1 MENKLAEAISPIGD
15 GPAKVGYSIKGL
27 SAEMQADIKQMTLD
41 LKTVKNT
48 PNLFDKWQA
57 PVKFGKWDFLS
68 LLLVTISI
76 SNAYKAKDK
85 SRGIRLAE
93 ITGALSGIF
102 GFVQGVRATTDLA
115 AIKLIDSK
123 SGKLLYGVQLGKW
136 TTILGGLAYGFGIT
150 SSIAKTISAGYD
162 IFKSGN
168 KKAGITLAGEIAL
181 TAVNGIGLWESGKVA
196 HAIFNTQKA
205 SRAAVWAGNSIRL
218 ASMTVRLTLVG
229 IAISAIQLFATVW
242 YNRIN
247 LSNYLAWFENSQW
260 GKEKAARTLD
270 ESNLQLARVSAKPG
284 AEIKEFGQGRALFL
298 TFPGLTSETLDNAGV
313 NLSAYWKTNLRN
325 NDWKAW
331 TDELAQQWVCLSAA
345 EEPLLI
351 ALPLFGPEINAE
363 HGIAIELHY
372 FPIPD
377 ATERD
382 ILRFQAESFTRVGP
396 LSEVALFKARS
407 VSAYDLTPLTTQH
420 ITWKST

>member
-136 TTILGGLAYGFGIT
+136 TTILGGSLMGLESPVQLRKLFQPDMT
-150 SSIAKTISAGYD
+150 
-162 IFKSGN
+162 FLR
-168 KKAGITLAGEIAL
+168 AGIKKLG
-181 TAVNGIGLWESGKVA
+181 
-196 HAIFNTQKA
+196 
-205 SRAAVWAGNSIRL
+205 
-218 ASMTVRLTLVG
+218 
-229 IAISAIQLFATVW
+229 
-242 YNRIN
+242 
-247 LSNYLAWFENSQW
+247 
-260 GKEKAARTLD
+260 
-270 ESNLQLARVSAKPG
+270 
-284 AEIKEFGQGRALFL
+284 
-298 TFPGLTSETLDNAGV
+298 
-313 NLSAYWKTNLRN
+313 
-325 NDWKAW
+325 
-331 TDELAQQWVCLSAA
+331 
-345 EEPLLI
+345 
-351 ALPLFGPEINAE
+351 
-363 HGIAIELHY
+363 
-372 FPIPD
+372 
-377 ATERD
+377 
-382 ILRFQAESFTRVGP
+382 
-396 LSEVALFKARS
+396 
-407 VSAYDLTPLTTQH
+407 
-420 ITWKST
+420 